1 MLIVNVLWSLPNNQR
16 MPNVPSQP
24 TGENYKESRQD
35 KIFQLLIMM
44 DEEILTCAGR
54 GRSVVF
60 SSPIAWAGCE

>member
-24 TGENYKESRQD
+24 TGENYKKSRHD
-35 KIFQLLIMM
+35 KTLQLSIMM
-44 DEEILTCAGR
+44 DEEILTCAGL